1 MKILTRALQSG
12 GSTMHLELLAG
23 ESGLD
28 RCITHHRIQKQGL
41 ALAGY
46 LDSLC
51 PHRIQVLGKTE
62 LGYVR
67 GLAPAERSRS
77 LRGLMTSDVACIVI
91 TAGQEVP
98 DEFID
103 LAQEHS
109 LPVFWTALAS
119 SVAIE
124 RLQSF
129 LQEHLSPAIPRHGVL
144 MDVFGVG
151 ILLTG
156 QSGIGKS
163 ECALDLILRGH
174 RLIADDTVV
183 IKSKNDG
190 PVGTVSPLTKHHME
204 VRGLGIINVKELFGA
219 ASVRDSKVIELIVEL
234 VTWEESAS
242 VTRTGLD
249 ETTETLLNHDIA
261 RITLPIRPGR
271 NLASIIEVAARN
283 HLLKLQ
289 GHNSAQRF
297 QAKLERRLSADAS
310 LQKGFE

>member
-1 MKILTRALQSG
+1 MKILTRALLSG
-12 GSTMHLELLAG
+12 GNMHLELLAG

-46 LDSLC
+46 LDSLR
-51 PHRIQVLGKTE
+51 PHRIQVLGKSE
-62 LGYVR
+62 LGYVAR
-67 GLAPAERSRS
+67 LAPTERYHS
-77 LRGLMTSDVACIVI
+77 LQGLMTSEVACIVI
-91 TAGQEVP
+91 TADQEVP
-98 DEFID
+98 EELIA
-103 LAQEHS
+103 LAQQHS
-109 LPVFWTALAS
+109 LPVFRTPLNS

-124 RLQSF
+124 RLQAF
-129 LQEHLSPAIPRHGVL
+129 LQEHLSPATPRHGVL

-174 RLIADDTVV
+174 RLIADDTVI
-183 IKSKNDG
+183 IKSHNGG

-234 VTWEESAS
+234 VTWEESAN

-249 ETTETLLNHDIA
+249 ETTATILNHDIA

-289 GHNSAQRF
+289 GHHSARRF
-297 QAKLERRLSADAS
+297 QATLESRLSSDAS
-310 LQKGFE
+310 LQKGLQ

>member
-1 MKILTRALQSG
+1 MKILTRTLQSG
-12 GSTMHLELLAG
+12 GNMHLELLAG

-46 LDSLC
+46 LDSLR

-62 LGYVR
+62 LGYVA
-67 GLAPAERSRS
+67 GLTSAERTRS
-77 LRGLMTSDVACIVI
+77 LQGLMTSDVACIVI

-98 DEFID
+98 EEFIV
-103 LAQEHS
+103 LGREHS
-109 LPVFWTALAS
+109 LPVFRTSLNS

-129 LQEHLSPAIPRHGVL
+129 LQEHLSPATPRHGVL

-174 RLIADDTVV
+174 RLIADDTVI

-219 ASVRDSKVIELIVEL
+219 ASVRDSKVIELIVQL
-234 VTWEESAS
+234 VTWEESGS

-249 ETTETLLNHDIA
+249 ETTETVLNHDIA

-289 GHNSAQRF
+289 GHHSARRF
-297 QAKLERRLSADAS
+297 QATLEKRLSSDAA
-310 LQKGFE
+310 LQKGLE